1 MTNEETVR
9 IYLKEQLKDSTRGE
23 FNLQKF
29 SKDLG
34 ITLDDLMIA
43 IKQLVLEKII
53 SIFQLQKADEVV
65 IELLI

>member
-9 IYLKEQLKDSTRGE
+9 IYLTEQLKDSTRGE